1 MSINYCIPCSTPY
14 ANSELKRIYAIA
26 KKANAHRK
34 ITCSIGTLNDEAIN
48 MTYGYLGVF
57 SHFYFNKAG
66 RQHTKVFNK
75 SFIIDHSYTPKE
87 LKGEVFRLSSM
98 REDLETQIFN
108 KSIISGEEKDLIY
121 EHIKKKSDDTL
132 INLLVPKEIAARIK
146 DSKMSYQNINV
157 LIKNSSFQERV
168 KQSAQPL
175 INSWKKN
182 NLTIPNFGILCV
194 AFKPWEM
201 KVDMTGKHRVIRH
214 VGERIDLD
222 LDRVEA
228 VYCPT
233 SMMALDF
240 ILKQCPTRISNG
252 HPLYRILGNYIPRLS
267 KIEAIDLV
275 MNCIMKISF
284 STTKL
289 EELNN
294 YIEEMVI

>member
-1 MSINYCIPCSTPY
+1 MPINYCIPCSTPY

-26 KKANAHRK
+26 KTANAHRQ
-34 ITCSIGTLNDEAIN
+34 ITCSLGTLNDEAIN
-48 MTYGYLGVF
+48 ITYGYLGIF
-57 SHFYFNKAG
+57 SHFHFNKA
-66 RQHTKVFNK
+66 RRPHATVFDRG
-75 SFIIDHSYTPKE
+75 FIIDHSYTPKE

-98 REDLETQIFN
+98 REGLETQVFN
-108 KSIISGEEKDLIY
+108 KSIISSEEKDLIY

-132 INLLVPKEIAARIK
+132 TNLLVPKETATRIK
-146 DSKMSYQNINV
+146 DSKMSHQNINV

-182 NLTIPNFGILCV
+182 SLTIPNFGMLCV
-194 AFKPWEM
+194 AFKPWEI